1 MKSITANLNSGAGE
15 RTGKKRRG
23 RPPGTRKF
31 NSSDG
36 DAAAVHQP
44 GPSTQDD
51 CLINNS
57 TPYVKRKRGRPP
69 SKKSLSLIS
78 PAVETQNLDGE
89 IGGDQQH
96 PTPTSNE
103 GTDISH
109 QPSSNHEPIVKRK
122 RGRPCSESSSSCVCC
137 CAVYC
142 VGVYSLYECY
152 NLWFLMCV
160 DRFIA
165 LLL

>member
-23 RPPGTRKF
+23 RPPGTRKL
-31 NSSDG
+31 NSSEG
-36 DAAAVHQP
+36 DAAAVVHQP

-57 TPYVKRKRGRPP
+57 TTDVKRKRGRPP
-69 SKKSLSLIS
+69 SKKKLSLLTS
-78 PAVETQNLDGE
+78 PGVETQNLDGE
-89 IGGDQQH
+89 IDGGQQH

-109 QPSSNHEPIVKRK
+109 QSPSITTNPS
-122 RGRPCSESSSSCVCC
+122 
-137 CAVYC
+137 
-142 VGVYSLYECY
+142 
-152 NLWFLMCV
+152 
-160 DRFIA
+160 
-165 LLL
+165 

>member
-15 RTGKKRRG
+15 STGKKRQA
-23 RPPGTRKF
+23 GTRKF

-57 TPYVKRKRGRPP
+57 TTDVKRKRGRPP
-69 SKKSLSLIS
+69 SKKKLSLLTS
-78 PAVETQNLDGE
+78 PGVETQNLDGE
-89 IGGDQQH
+89 IDGGQQH

-109 QPSSNHEPIVKRK
+109 QSLSITTNPS
-122 RGRPCSESSSSCVCC
+122 
-137 CAVYC
+137 
-142 VGVYSLYECY
+142 
-152 NLWFLMCV
+152 
-160 DRFIA
+160 
-165 LLL
+165 